1 MFAIDGALPT
11 ASTQCPF
18 GTCRFP
24 TGLQRTPATLCAGCA
39 ILYELFAGAA
49 FCSQPGPWRYSSPLL
64 PELRSGANP
73 RLSIWDCSFEGLL
86 PSSELFL
93 VLVFL
98 HRPARP

>member
-64 PELRSGANP
+64 PELRSGQTLGP
-73 RLSIWDCSFEGLL
+73 VSGTVPSKVCC